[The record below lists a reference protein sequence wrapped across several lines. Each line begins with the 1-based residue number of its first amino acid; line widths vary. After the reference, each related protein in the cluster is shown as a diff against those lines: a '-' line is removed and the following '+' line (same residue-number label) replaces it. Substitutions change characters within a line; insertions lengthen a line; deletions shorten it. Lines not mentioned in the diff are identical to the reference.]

1 MYRALKFSVIAR
13 HCCVFTG
20 AMGVVSARPD
30 TCQTRMVSV
39 KKVEP
44 QARDTSVLRG
54 VLPHLAV
61 GKTVAMDVETSR
73 AANL

>member
-1 MYRALKFSVIAR
+1 
-13 HCCVFTG
+13 
-20 AMGVVSARPD
+20 MGVVSARPD